1 MGPQIGHNKVNRKNT
16 EVINMLKN
24 KIKNTILK
32 SITLCAYFNL
42 IFAINAG
49 NIILIILSI
58 TWLFLFMM
66 ANTLL

>member
-1 MGPQIGHNKVNRKNT
+1 
-16 EVINMLKN
+16 MLKN
-24 KIKNTILK
+24 KIKNTIIK